1 MSSILLSRL
10 EKRMMDEIESIK
22 KSIVAAPAPAAP
34 TPVVAPA
41 PPPALLKEIDTMRA
55 SISKTAAV
63 ASDAS
68 GEIASLKNVNAQL
81 AAKIDA
87 DSALIAALSAKL
99 EKALV
104 DLETKMTALACK
116 CAAQPAQ
123 PAQPAPAARPVPV
136 IMTAPA
142 PAAAAPAQ

>member
-1 MSSILLSRL
+1 MSSILLNRL
-10 EKRMMDEIESIK
+10 EKRLMDEIVSIKESIATAP
-22 KSIVAAPAPAAP
+22 VAAPAA
-34 TPVVAPA
+34 PVVAAA

-81 AAKIDA
+81 AVKIDA
-87 DSALIAALSAKL
+87 LSAQL

-104 DLETKMTALACK
+104 DLESKMTVLACK

-123 PAQPAPAARPVPV
+123 PAQPAPRPVPV

-142 PAAAAPAQ
+142 PAAPAPAPAPAQ